1 MIDRIFFDALRLP
14 ARFIS
19 ARRGSACSSRWSAYA
34 AGVWPDSWAV
44 DPLRKSFPSTSFV
57 QQGILALVLFSLLF
71 LFIGCT
77 RHPGASNDG
86 NQEFSG
92 EAVPCQECASGGDM
106 KIRVEDSTIWL
117 ETVPG
122 FRRNN
127 MPRLLGVLPTLQ
139 IEARTTQNCKFCQ
152 AFSADGLDF
161 DFGSR
166 QDSLLRTLDSN
177 IHPLLMVPG
186 LQVPEADSTQWNI
199 YMDSLAAQTFL
210 DGKTIMDFQP
220 WIDRGNQRIVQE
232 RRLSPGLRTW
242 LSRIAARWSVN
253 GLVVPAHLRVE

>member
-1 MIDRIFFDALRLP
+1 
-14 ARFIS
+14 
-19 ARRGSACSSRWSAYA
+19 
-34 AGVWPDSWAV
+34 
-44 DPLRKSFPSTSFV
+44 
-57 QQGILALVLFSLLF
+57 
-71 LFIGCT
+71 
-77 RHPGASNDG
+77 
-86 NQEFSG
+86 
-92 EAVPCQECASGGDM
+92 
-106 KIRVEDSTIWL
+106 
-117 ETVPG
+117 
-122 FRRNN
+122 

-253 GLVVPAHLRVE
+253 GLVVPAHLRVELNPSAGSKGGYRWQIIWLIFDAHAGRLLVGLYADLRVETHGDAPPDRWWSQPFIDCLGKMLLSHP